1 MHSPLDDR
9 GNQWNRSSLQSIHLQ
24 CNSPDAI
31 VSSSSYSTSLI
42 CGYSRH
48 NSVLTLRYTVTMFA
62 QCYCAE
68 NKNNTHTHTRTH
80 ARTHTHARKHA
91 HARTHTISHARIS
104 FLFPLLVFFFKV
116 KLLAALLG
124 VCEIRSV

>member
-68 NKNNTHTHTRTH
+68 NKNNTHTHARTH
-80 ARTHTHARKHA
+80 ARTHTRTRMHASTRT
-91 HARTHTISHARIS
+91 HARTQYLTRGFRFF
-104 FLFPLLVFFFKV
+104 FLFLFSSSKSSYLLHCSEYAK
-116 KLLAALLG
+116 
-124 VCEIRSV
+124 